1 MDPTRKSAP
10 GLGSVSRRVGADIRQ
25 LTQEARLQTEGQAP
39 PPRTCAGPWDRINVG
54 SAWLRPL
61 PHALLQTPPLAS
73 GKRTDTQEQAPGLGV
88 RARIALPASCAPP
101 LSS

>member
-39 PPRTCAGPWDRINVG
+39 PP
-54 SAWLRPL
+54 
-61 PHALLQTPPLAS
+61 PLALARGTGLMS
-73 GKRTDTQEQAPGLGV
+73 GQPGCV
-88 RARIALPASCAPP
+88 HCHTP
-101 LSS
+101 SSRPRP